1 MGDRRPR
8 LPDRGV
14 LVEGGPMSPKRER
27 VGWIPRIKYLGRDSL
42 IDRLNPIAKLAMVVS
57 ATVSIFLFDDTEEL
71 VVVLMGILVLFPIA
85 KVRPWEMRAA
95 TRFFLFFSVML
106 MVIHALFVH
115 VGDVLWQAQPGPV
128 TITVTHGGL
137 LLGSHMVIRFLV
149 VVMASFLFVAT
160 TEPNRLAHALMKAG
174 LPYRAGFG
182 MVLALRLMPL
192 MRTESSSIR
201 DAQAARGLAL
211 EKVGPVAVI
220 RSVRSTVGPLL
231 VSSISR
237 VDSLV
242 VSMEGRAFGHSKER
256 TFLRDVPWGG
266 ADGLVVA
273 VAILLLFA
281 ALGAI

>member
-1 MGDRRPR
+1 
-8 LPDRGV
+8 
-14 LVEGGPMSPKRER
+14 MSPRRGR

-42 IDRLNPIAKLAMVVS
+42 IDRLNPISKLALVVS
-57 ATVSIFLFDDTEEL
+57 ATISIFLFDDTEEL
-71 VVVLMGILVLFPIA
+71 LIVLSGLLVLFPIA
-85 KVRPWEMRAA
+85 KVRLWEFRAA

-115 VGDVLWQAQPGPV
+115 VGDVLWQAQLGPL

-160 TEPNRLAHALMKAG
+160 TEPNRLAHALMNSG

-182 MVLALRLMPL
+182 LVLALRLMPL
-192 MRTESSSIR
+192 MRAESNSIR

-211 EKVGPVAVI
+211 EKVGPLAVI
-220 RSVRSTVGPLL
+220 RSVRSTLGPML
-231 VSSISR
+231 VSSMSR

-242 VSMEGRAFGHSKER
+242 VSMEGRAFGQSKER
-256 TFLRDVPWGG
+256 TFLREVHWRTPDRMVI
-266 ADGLVVA
+266 VIA
-273 VAILLLFA
+273 VLLLFI
-281 ALGAI
+281 ALEAV